1 MQERREKKN
10 LTLIFFFDNLI
21 VIKMGKGDFELKY
34 KLIHIIMETRILA
47 YKNMLWFKIN

>member
-1 MQERREKKN
+1 MKERKEKKTQ
-10 LTLIFFFDNLI
+10 LQYFFDNSI

-47 YKNMLWFKIN
+47 CKNMLWFKIN